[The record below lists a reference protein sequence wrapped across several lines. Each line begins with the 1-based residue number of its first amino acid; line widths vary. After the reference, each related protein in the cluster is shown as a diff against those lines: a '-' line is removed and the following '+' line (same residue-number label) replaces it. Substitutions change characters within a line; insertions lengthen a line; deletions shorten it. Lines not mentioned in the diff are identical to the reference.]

1 MLTGNAKAILATC
14 ERYGYK
20 AIPIITEEH
29 PTEFYA
35 QPITAS
41 ASPALTTVYGLD
53 DYLLI
58 GGAHVVHADD
68 LDDGKARRFSVEF
81 VVVPPDCNLT
91 EERFWAAKLQ
101 ERRNIKKAVA
111 KRQHAKKRG
120 DAETEVNETRN
131 VYVVSCLRPSHGE
144 LSYRQVV
151 GVASNHAA
159 AESLAERHTHE
170 CLFDVAQIEI
180 KPAQFY
186 TK

>member
-29 PTEFYA
+29 PTEPYA

-41 ASPALTTVYGLD
+41 ASPALTAIYGLD
-53 DYLLI
+53 DYLLM
-58 GGAHVVHADD
+58 GGNHVIHADD
-68 LDDGKARRFSVEF
+68 LEDGKARRFSVEF

-120 DAETEVNETRN
+120 EAETEVNETRN
-131 VYVVSCLRPSHGE
+131 VYIVYCGRRSKPL
-144 LSYRQVV
+144 
-151 GVASNHAA
+151 GVASTYDIARKMA
-159 AESLAERHTHE
+159 LAHDNE
-170 CLFDVAQIEI
+170 CLFNDASAQI
-180 KPAQFY
+180 KPAEFY